1 MKEVKGVGPVLP
13 ESEEIASEDWFRDD
27 RTETTILYDQDG
39 DATHGGDVTESGAPS
54 EAWGILHF
62 RNQDG
67 SWVDVPLIDDEVVI
81 GRTDQAHIPL
91 VFDRRV
97 SRVHCILTRTASG
110 CRLIDRGSENG
121 TYVDDEV
128 AEERD
133 LMGGEIIRVGDTS
146 MVFHALSDPTVPVS
160 THMRSRDPA
169 ELVREYTFALAAERK
184 APKVGDL
191 KADPIAGPLLRASRE
206 QRAQAALEAARLL
219 GGSRIVGPGSSAL
232 DEVQGL
238 ALRRLLSRLLRAK
251 LPLTETNLIYLIE
264 AAVATPS
271 VEQFP
276 VQSIVGVVEAY
287 RRRHACSPELAQAL
301 GKLADW
307 LDRFEDRSTVILR
320 DRVRALMSLEP
331 EDGFPLAFDRWGRE
345 VKVFLNELP
354 VQNREPWIALFLHAR
369 ELKGSMTL
377 PDDWS
382 ARSNELIGQI
392 GRGAFAERLVHWMKT
407 VDPGPALDPRNRDV
421 LLALIRFSGIAVGPQ
436 IGPELVAFA
445 LRGYERVPGYG
456 PRSAR
461 LGTSAVYAIAD
472 LGAASKTAFAELEG
486 KVTLSL
492 GRRTITRVRGK

>member
-1 MKEVKGVGPVLP
+1 
-13 ESEEIASEDWFRDD
+13 
-27 RTETTILYDQDG
+27 
-39 DATHGGDVTESGAPS
+39 
-54 EAWGILHF
+54 
-62 RNQDG
+62 
-67 SWVDVPLIDDEVVI
+67 LI
-81 GRTDQAHIPL
+81 G
-91 VFDRRV
+91 
-97 SRVHCILTRTASG
+97 
-110 CRLIDRGSENG
+110 
-121 TYVDDEV
+121 
-128 AEERD
+128 
-133 LMGGEIIRVGDTS
+133 
-146 MVFHALSDPTVPVS
+146 
-160 THMRSRDPA
+160 
-169 ELVREYTFALAAERK
+169 
-184 APKVGDL
+184 
-191 KADPIAGPLLRASRE
+191 
-206 QRAQAALEAARLL
+206 
-219 GGSRIVGPGSSAL
+219 
-232 DEVQGL
+232 
-238 ALRRLLSRLLRAK
+238 
-251 LPLTETNLIYLIE
+251 

-345 VKVFLNELP
+345 VKVFLDELP
-354 VQNREPWIALFLHAR
+354 ANKSEPWIALFLHAR
-369 ELKGSMTL
+369 ELKGSMHV
-377 PDDWS
+377 PEDWS
-382 ARSNELIGQI
+382 ERANEIIGTI

-421 LLALIRFSGIAVGPQ
+421 LLALVRFAGAAVGPQ

-472 LGAASKTAFAELEG
+472 LGAASKAAFAELEG